1 MCRSSSCAGETQHQP
16 IIAAVRTLWERVGH
30 RSGTA
35 GLETVWTAEIVRRM
49 IHGTGPSCLY
59 RAVLVEEMRMHS
71 GMSLISGRQPLDTAV
86 MAQKA
91 EALGCDA
98 LWRRNMPSSPCRASR
113 LPRAPLG
120 AVSQT

>member
-1 MCRSSSCAGETQHQP
+1 MCRSSSCTGETQHQP

-35 GLETVWTAEIVRRM
+35 GLETAWMSEILRRM
-49 IHGTGPSCLY
+49 IHGTGQSCLY

-86 MAQKA
+86 MALKA
-91 EALGCDA
+91 QALGGDA
-98 LWRRNMPSSPCRASR
+98 LWRKNMPSSPCRASR

-120 AVSQT
+120 AVS